1 MYSIGISLKC
11 ERNKNKSE
19 FLFFILVV
27 LHLFVGESI
36 IFCFFFSFINEN
48 VCFCVHFYIIY
59 FISKKNYII

>member
-19 FLFFILVV
+19 FFILVV

-48 VCFCVHFYIIY
+48 VCFCGHFYIIY